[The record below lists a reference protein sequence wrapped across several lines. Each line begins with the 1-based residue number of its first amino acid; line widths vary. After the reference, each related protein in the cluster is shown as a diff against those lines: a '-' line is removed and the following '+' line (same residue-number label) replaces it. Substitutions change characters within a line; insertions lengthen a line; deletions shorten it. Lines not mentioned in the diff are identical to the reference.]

1 MRIRL
6 FSEVALFKYNVSTIL
21 SPIVAIKNVKC
32 IFFLTNSSLLVTLY
46 NLFFCYKKSTSM
58 HKNCMIE
65 NTRVTNKKMSNFN
78 VICL

>member
-1 MRIRL
+1 ML
-6 FSEVALFKYNVSTIL
+6 NVFFS
-21 SPIVAIKNVKC
+21 SPIPRYW
-32 IFFLTNSSLLVTLY
+32 SLCVIY
-46 NLFFCYKKSTSM
+46 SFCHKKSTSV